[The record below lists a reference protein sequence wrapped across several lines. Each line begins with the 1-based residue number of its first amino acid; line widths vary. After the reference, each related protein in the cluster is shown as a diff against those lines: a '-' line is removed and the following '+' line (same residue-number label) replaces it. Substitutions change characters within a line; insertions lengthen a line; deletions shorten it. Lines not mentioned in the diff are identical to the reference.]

1 MISALVKRYW
11 LQLLVLALIGA
22 LAFFVNHYR
31 DNAITYRDQRD
42 KATEKLLLA
51 TATIKDMQTR
61 QRDVAALDAKYTGEL
76 ADAKETIERL
86 HSDVIAGRKQLQV
99 AATCAKSTTGAS
111 SMGDGESPRL
121 TADAELNY
129 YRLRSGIDRITAQV
143 NYLQEYI
150 RTQCLK

>member
-1 MISALVKRYW
+1 RKR
-11 LQLLVLALIGA
+11 
-22 LAFFVNHYR
+22 
-31 DNAITYRDQRD
+31 
-42 KATEKLLLA
+42 
-51 TATIKDMQTR
+51 
-61 QRDVAALDAKYTGEL
+61 
-76 ADAKETIERL
+76 
-86 HSDVIAGRKQLQV
+86 LQV
-99 AATCAKSTTGAS
+99 AAICAKSTTGAS